1 MDNTKE
7 LMIKVLEIKVKYGEA
22 AKPKKIEVGEVMTG
36 KRIFKYKRKRKNK
49 R

>member
-1 MDNTKE
+1 MDNTKD

-22 AKPKKIEVGEVMTG
+22 AKPKKIEVGAVMTRG
-36 KRIFKYKRKRKNK
+36 RKQSYKRKRKNK

>member
-1 MDNTKE
+1 MDKENE
-7 LMIKVLEIKVKYGEA
+7 LMIKALEIKVKYGEA

-36 KRIFKYKRKRKNK
+36 KRIFNYKRKRKNK

>member
-1 MDNTKE
+1 MDNTRD
-7 LMIKVLEIKVKYGEA
+7 LMMKALEIKVKYGEA

-36 KRIFKYKRKRKNK
+36 KRIFNYKRKRKNK